1 MLLTTI
7 ISILAASITGFFCI
21 RWIRTATEQ
30 TLTEQLEINLKSSIQ
45 EKAVSVDAKL
55 SHYEKYIEYIKDSII
70 NLFEHEEEMIAHGQ
84 VINPPTDTTEYSMS
98 RAVASFDTD
107 VESLT
112 DEMRFYSNLE
122 SIWEPIL
129 KENEG
134 IITSLF
140 LGTND
145 GLLVTYDRYSS
156 LNCPPEG
163 QEVIYNYYVSEWYKR
178 GIKENDIILTGVYMD
193 FRGAGLTIT
202 AASGVK
208 DANGDLVGVIGLDFD
223 ISALYSEIFAWDLD
237 EDIFVF
243 ALDHAD
249 NIISPD
255 SDTIV
260 LKDYTG
266 LTLDELDELK
276 MDADGIMNK
285 HNSVYVCIPITS
297 VGWTLCA
304 SVPQYTIQ
312 HSIHNSDEV
321 IRQAVLVFILIVLV
335 ILLIAIAAVN
345 HAVRSITY
353 PLELLGRDIKII
365 SDGDLTYRASVYR
378 NDEIGDITSGMNEMV
393 DRLNFTLNELISS
406 QQHADAMS
414 RLATMDSLTGMQ
426 NKTSFDRHSELLR
439 QELAEGDKEFGF
451 VVLDLNNLKLINDN
465 YGHEKGDMAIIRL
478 CHIICE
484 IFVHSPVFRVGGDE
498 FVVIVKNEDYK
509 NVEALVNKFK
519 AKVRITSR
527 DRNAEPWDR
536 VSAAVGYALYDEDI
550 DSDLQS
556 VFDRADKEMYHC
568 KRQMKAA

>member
-45 EKAVSVDAKL
+45 EKTVSVASKL
-55 SHYEKYIEYIKDSII
+55 SHYEKYIEFISDSITNMFI
-70 NLFEHEEEMIAHGQ
+70 QEEEMIANGRLFY
-84 VINPPTDTTEYSMS
+84 PPTDTTDYKLS
-98 RAVASFDTD
+98 RAVVSADTD

-112 DEMRFYSNLE
+112 DEILFYSNLE

-223 ISALYSEIFAWDLD
+223 ISALYSEIFAGDLD

-304 SVPQYTIQ
+304 SVPQHTIQ
-312 HSIHNSDEV
+312 QSIHSSDEM
-321 IRQAVLVFILIVLV
+321 IRKAALVFILIVLV
-335 ILLIAIAAVN
+335 ILLIAVVAVN
-345 HAVRSITY
+345 SSVRAITY

-365 SDGDLTYRASVYR
+365 SDGDLSYRASVYR

-393 DRLNFTLNELISS
+393 DRLNFTMNELISS

-426 NKTSFDRHSELLR
+426 NKTSFDRHSELLK
-439 QELAEGDKEFGF
+439 QGLDEGEKEFGF
-451 VVLDLNNLKLINDN
+451 VMLDLNNLKLINDN

-509 NVEALVNKFK
+509 NVEALVERFK
-519 AKVRITSR
+519 AKIRVTSR
-527 DRNAEPWDR
+527 DRSADPWDR
-536 VSAAVGYALYDEDI
+536 VSAAVGYALYNEEL

-556 VFDRADKEMYHC
+556 VLDRADKEMYQC